1 MKTKNYLTLSLLAA
15 LLSIAAPSA
24 VRAEDSAAP
33 KADASKSTAEL
44 IGDLKKSAE
53 TAADPELKTLG
64 KQLATKTEG
73 LNTALEGNTAAQSQL
88 QSALAG
94 LTGKGSP
101 ASTVSALQQ
110 LSQAKLTTEQTK
122 LAKDV
127 YNTGSA
133 YLIQKNLGNLEG
145 SQSDVA
151 QVVSA
156 VKNGS
161 PVEALPALKNIGQNA
176 KLTDGQKTFVQ
187 SLVKNYVPGLQ
198 KAGDLINSIPGFGK

>member
-15 LLSIAAPSA
+15 LLSVATPSA
-24 VRAEDSAAP
+24 VRADDSTAP

-53 TAADPELKTLG
+53 TAADPELKSLG
-64 KQLATKTEG
+64 KQLATKTES

-133 YLIQKNLGNLEG
+133 YLIQKNLGNVEG

>member
-1 MKTKNYLTLSLLAA
+1 M
-15 LLSIAAPSA
+15 
-24 VRAEDSAAP
+24 
-33 KADASKSTAEL
+33 
-44 IGDLKKSAE
+44 
-53 TAADPELKTLG
+53 
-64 KQLATKTEG
+64 
-73 LNTALEGNTAAQSQL
+73 
-88 QSALAG
+88 
-94 LTGKGSP
+94 
-101 ASTVSALQQ
+101 SALQQ